1 MSQSQFAAAVLDPRA
16 PVPPGIVGPDGQAAP
31 KRFNVYRNNVA
42 LSLTRALE
50 ASFPTVRKLVGEA
63 FFAAL
68 AGEFLRAHPPR
79 SRMLMLYG
87 EEMPAFLARFQP
99 VAHLG
104 YLPDVAQLDQ
114 AMRESYH
121 AADSRPLSEPEF
133 QRLVGADIAGLR
145 LHLAPSLRLVRSG
158 WPVVSIWEANHEGG
172 ANPRA
177 VAEDALIL
185 RPEFDP
191 RPWRL
196 PVGGGAFVAG
206 LIDGR
211 TLGDCV
217 DRAGPDLDLA
227 AILGVMISGKAI
239 TGVLE

>member
-1 MSQSQFAAAVLDPRA
+1 MNQSDFAAALLDPAA
-16 PVPPGIVGPDGQAAP
+16 PVPAGIVGPDGLAAP
-31 KRFNVYRNNVA
+31 RRFAVYRNNVA

-87 EEMPAFLARFQP
+87 AEMPAFLARFQP
-99 VAHLG
+99 VAQLG
-104 YLPDVAQLDQ
+104 YLPDVARLDQ
-114 AMRESYH
+114 AVRESYH
-121 AADSRPLSEPEF
+121 ASDSRPLPEAEF

-145 LHLAPSLRLVRSG
+145 LRLAPSLRVVRSR
-158 WPVVSIWEANHEGG
+158 WPVVSIWAANHEGG
-172 ANPRA
+172 PAPKA

-191 RPWRL
+191 RPQVL
-196 PVGGGAFVAG
+196 PAGGGAFVAG
-206 LIDGR
+206 LIEGR

-217 DRAGPDLDLA
+217 DLSGPELDLA
-227 AILGVMISGKAI
+227 AVLGVMIAGQAI
-239 TGVLE
+239 TGVEE